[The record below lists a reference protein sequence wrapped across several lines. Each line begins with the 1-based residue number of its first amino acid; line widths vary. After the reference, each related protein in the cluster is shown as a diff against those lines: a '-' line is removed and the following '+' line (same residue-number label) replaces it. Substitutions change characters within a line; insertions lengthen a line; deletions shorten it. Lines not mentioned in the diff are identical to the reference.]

1 MKDYIFC
8 VSATK
13 NLIIYIYNCAKSI
26 STKKKHMANGFEH
39 KINHIGQWEGGL
51 LIKKAENHG
60 FIRLLIFEGL
70 APSSDEPQ
78 HHSSSIQ
85 KASIQ
90 H

>member
-1 MKDYIFC
+1 MALNQRDHRDTKTNYCFYWRQYRIFW
-8 VSATK
+8 K
-13 NLIIYIYNCAKSI
+13 
-26 STKKKHMANGFEH
+26 H

-78 HHSSSIQ
+78 HNSSSIQ